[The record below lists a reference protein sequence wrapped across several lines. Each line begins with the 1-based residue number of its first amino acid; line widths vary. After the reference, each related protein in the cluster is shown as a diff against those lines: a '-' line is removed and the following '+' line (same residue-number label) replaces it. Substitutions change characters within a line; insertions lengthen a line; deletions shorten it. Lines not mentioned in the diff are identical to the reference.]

1 MHEIFTEM
9 ARKRLFL
16 TKAAFF
22 LLGPLAF
29 AQTTIHGIVVDSEGN
44 LPNALVYIE
53 NTGEK
58 VTSNTDGS
66 FVLNN
71 VYDGTYKLVVEYKGY
86 ERLYIPFSV
95 ADKKETDLGLI
106 RLGAKPKENS
116 LQEVIVTSVYKASQ
130 ARAITMKKNSN
141 TITEVLSAD
150 AIGKLPDRNAADAVQ
165 RMQGV
170 SIERDMGE
178 GRFVAVRGTPVQ
190 WTASTLNGNRMPSAS
205 GDNANRGVQMDIFP
219 SELIQN
225 VRLSKALTPDLD
237 GDAIGGNV
245 DFITKT
251 SPNKETLA
259 ISMASGYVNMSK
271 APTYNTSV
279 VYGNKITD
287 KLKFITSAVI
297 WERSTAIDQ
306 MRNIFNYGNKD
317 KTASYSI
324 NQLQLRDYQANRR
337 TLGFNLGL
345 DYEIDSRNKLYV
357 KGLYS
362 QYKDGQ
368 SVRET
373 YFNFDSK
380 NVMLQ
385 ARHADYLTDLYSMQL
400 GGNHQVGQRM
410 EVNWSLSKARSEFK
424 FNSPSNLSQDERGYP
439 MVNFIQPMTYGNLS
453 ADGRKYNAMDAP
465 DGVGDTGA
473 YTLPYTLQSIAAD
486 KLRLNQIILSQNH
499 NSETDLRGQIDLKY
513 KVSDRFELK
522 WGTKYNNKEKVV
534 NSSLLVWMPK
544 SSLGIPGAPVTYL
557 NQLEREGFPYRGG
570 FMNPLGNPYNS
581 VIIDQI
587 TNAQIDQM
595 YTTGTQNSLGLM
607 QVNTKDS
614 SSNITS
620 SYRGTENVWAAYLM
634 GTWKITD
641 QLQVLGGFRNEYNA
655 ITFWGKKVTSDQN
668 AEAVDIKDNKTYN
681 VLLPMVNMK
690 WNINS
695 DRILRLAYTR
705 SFARPD
711 FNDLNPGT
719 IVNDITNTIT
729 QGNTKLDPTFS
740 NNFDIMFENYF
751 GKLDL
756 ITAGVFYKDITN
768 LIYKDQSVTEI
779 AGRSY
784 TFTAPKNLE
793 GAQLFGFEFGISKR
807 FENLPGFLKNIGF
820 EGNYTYISS
829 KMDMPVYENGK
840 QTGTMSTT
848 IPNQAKHIF
857 NTILFYETNKLML
870 RLAGNY
876 KGNYVSEIRA
886 AAGADHYQYFD
897 KNFTVDIST
906 SYSITKRIRL
916 FIELNNVF
924 NEPNRYYMGVKDRV
938 ENISYSGMRGQMG
951 FNFNF

>member
-1 MHEIFTEM
+1 ME
-9 ARKRLFL
+9 RKRLFL

-29 AQTTIHGIVVDSEGN
+29 AQTTVHGIVVDNEGN
-44 LPNALVYIE
+44 LPNALVYIKD
-53 NTGEK
+53 TGEK
-58 VTSNTDGS
+58 ITSDTDGS

-71 VYDGTYKLVVEYKGY
+71 VHDGKYQLIVEYKGY
-86 ERLYIPFSV
+86 DSMHIPFLVS
-95 ADKKETDLGLI
+95 DKKEVDLGLI
-106 RLGAKPKENS
+106 RLGSKPKENNI
-116 LQEVIVTSVYKASQ
+116 QEVIVTSVYKASQ

-259 ISMASGYVNMSK
+259 ISTASGYVNMSRS
-271 APTYNTSV
+271 PTYNTSV
-279 VYGNKITD
+279 VYGNKITN
-287 KLKFITSAVI
+287 KLKFISSAVI
-297 WERSTAIDQ
+297 WERYTAIDQ
-306 MRNIFNYGNKD
+306 MRNIFNYGLKD
-317 KTASYSI
+317 KAESYSI

-337 TLGFNLGL
+337 TLGFNLGV
-345 DYEIDSRNKLYV
+345 DYEIDSRNKLYF

-373 YFNFDSK
+373 YFNFDNK

-385 ARHADYLTDLYSMQL
+385 ARHADYITGLYSMQI
-400 GGNHQVGQRM
+400 GGAHQVGRRM
-410 EVNWSLSKARSEFK
+410 EISWSLSKARSEFK
-424 FNSPSNLSQDERGYP
+424 FNSPGNLDQSERGYP
-439 MVNFIQPMTYGNLS
+439 IVNFIQPMTYGSLS
-453 ADGRKYNAMDAP
+453 ANGRKYMAMDAP
-465 DGVGDTGA
+465 DGIGDTGE
-473 YTLPYTLQSIAAD
+473 YTLPYNQQNISAD
-486 KLRLNQIILSQNH
+486 KLKLNQIILSQNH
-499 NSETDLRGQIDLKY
+499 NSETDLRGQADLKY
-513 KVSDRFELK
+513 KVSDNFELK
-522 WGTKYNNKEKVV
+522 FGTKYNNKEKIV

-544 SSLGIPGAPVTYL
+544 SSLGVPGAPVSYL
-557 NQLEREGFPYRGG
+557 NQFNREDFPYRGG
-570 FMNPLGNPYNS
+570 FMNPLGNPYNA

-587 TNAQIDQM
+587 TNGQIDQM
-595 YTTGTQNSLGLM
+595 YNTAVQNSLGLA
-607 QVNTKDS
+607 QVSTKDS
-614 SSNITS
+614 NSNITS
-620 SYRGTENVWAAYLM
+620 SYRGTENVWASYLM
-634 GTWKITD
+634 GTWKVSDHI
-641 QLQVLGGFRNEYNA
+641 QLLGGLRNEYNDV
-655 ITFWGKKVTSDQN
+655 TFWGKKVISDKAN
-668 AEAVDIKDNKTYN
+668 RAEDIKDNKTYN

-690 WNINS
+690 WNLS
-695 DRILRLAYTR
+695 DNRILRLAYTR

-719 IVNDITNTIT
+719 IVNDISNTIT

-740 NNFDIMFENYF
+740 NNFDMMFENYF

-768 LIYKDQSVTEI
+768 LIYKDQSVVNI
-779 AGRSY
+779 DGRSY

-793 GAQLFGFEFGISKR
+793 GARLFGFEFGISKR

-829 KMDMPVYENGK
+829 KMNMPVYENGK

-857 NTILFYETNKLML
+857 NTILFYETSKLML

-897 KNFTVDIST
+897 KNFTVDLST
-906 SYSITKRIRL
+906 SYAITRKVRL
-916 FIELNNVF
+916 FIELNNIF

-938 ENISYSGMRGQMG
+938 ENISYSGIRGQLG
-951 FNFNF
+951 VNFNF

>member
-1 MHEIFTEM
+1 ME
-9 ARKRLFL
+9 RKRLFL

-29 AQTTIHGIVVDSEGN
+29 AQTTVHGIVVDNEGN
-44 LPNALVYIE
+44 LPNALVYIKD
-53 NTGEK
+53 TGEK
-58 VTSNTDGS
+58 ITSDTDGS

-71 VYDGTYKLVVEYKGY
+71 VHDGKYQLIVEYKGY
-86 ERLYIPFSV
+86 DSMHIPFLVS
-95 ADKKETDLGLI
+95 DKKEVDLGLI
-106 RLGAKPKENS
+106 RLGSKPKENNI
-116 LQEVIVTSVYKASQ
+116 QEVIVTSVYKASQ

-259 ISMASGYVNMSK
+259 ISTASGYVNMSRS
-271 APTYNTSV
+271 PTYNTSV
-279 VYGNKITD
+279 VYGNKITN
-287 KLKFITSAVI
+287 KLKFISSAVI
-297 WERSTAIDQ
+297 WERYTAIDQ
-306 MRNIFNYGNKD
+306 MRNIFNYGLKD
-317 KTASYSI
+317 KAESYSI

-337 TLGFNLGL
+337 TLGFNLGV
-345 DYEIDSRNKLYV
+345 DYEIDSRNKLYF

-373 YFNFDSK
+373 YFNFDNK

-385 ARHADYLTDLYSMQL
+385 ARHADYITGLYSMQI
-400 GGNHQVGQRM
+400 GGAHQVGRRM
-410 EVNWSLSKARSEFK
+410 EISWSLSKARSEFK
-424 FNSPSNLSQDERGYP
+424 FNSPGNLDQSERGYP
-439 MVNFIQPMTYGNLS
+439 IVNFIQPMTYGSLS
-453 ADGRKYNAMDAP
+453 ANGRKYMAMDAP
-465 DGVGDTGA
+465 DGIGDTGE
-473 YTLPYTLQSIAAD
+473 YTLPYNQQNISAD
-486 KLRLNQIILSQNH
+486 KLKLNQIILSQNH
-499 NSETDLRGQIDLKY
+499 NSETDLRGQADLKY
-513 KVSDRFELK
+513 KVSDNFELK
-522 WGTKYNNKEKVV
+522 FGTKYNNKEKIV

-544 SSLGIPGAPVTYL
+544 SSLGVPGAPVSYL
-557 NQLEREGFPYRGG
+557 NQFNREDFPYRGG
-570 FMNPLGNPYNS
+570 FMNPLGNPYNAM
-581 VIIDQI
+581 IIDQI
-587 TNAQIDQM
+587 TNGQIDQM
-595 YTTGTQNSLGLM
+595 YNTAVQNSLGLA
-607 QVNTKDS
+607 QVSTKDS
-614 SSNITS
+614 NSNITS
-620 SYRGTENVWAAYLM
+620 SYRGTENVWASYLM
-634 GTWKITD
+634 GTWKVSD
-641 QLQVLGGFRNEYNA
+641 HLQLLGGLRNEYNDV
-655 ITFWGKKVTSDQN
+655 TFWGKKVISDKAN
-668 AEAVDIKDNKTYN
+668 RAEDIKDNKTYN

-690 WNINS
+690 WNLS
-695 DRILRLAYTR
+695 DNRILRLAYTR

-719 IVNDITNTIT
+719 IVNDISNTIT

-740 NNFDIMFENYF
+740 NNFDMMFENYF

-768 LIYKDQSVTEI
+768 LIYKDQSVVNI
-779 AGRSY
+779 DGRSY

-793 GAQLFGFEFGISKR
+793 GARLFGFEFGISKR

-829 KMDMPVYENGK
+829 KMNMPVYENGK

-857 NTILFYETNKLML
+857 NTILFYETSKLML

-897 KNFTVDIST
+897 KNFTVDLST
-906 SYSITKRIRL
+906 SYAITRKVRL
-916 FIELNNVF
+916 FIELNNIF

-938 ENISYSGMRGQMG
+938 ENISYSGIRGQLG
-951 FNFNF
+951 VNFNF

>member
-1 MHEIFTEM
+1 M

-29 AQTTIHGIVVDSEGN
+29 AQTTVHGIVVDPVGN
-44 LPNALVYIE
+44 LPNALIYIE

-58 VTSNTDGS
+58 ITSGTDGS
-66 FVLNN
+66 FILSN
-71 VYDGTYKLVVEYKGY
+71 VYDGNYKLIIEYKGY
-86 ERLYIPFSV
+86 ESLSIPITV
-95 ADKKETDLGLI
+95 LNKKEVELGLI
-106 RLGAKPKENS
+106 KLGTKLKENN
-116 LQEVIVTSVYKASQ
+116 LQEVIVTSMYKASQ
-130 ARAITMKKNSN
+130 ARAIAMKKNSN

-205 GDNANRGVQMDIFP
+205 GDNANRGIQMDIFP

-237 GDAIGGNV
+237 GDAIGGNI

-251 SPNKETLA
+251 SPNKEILA

-271 APTYNTSV
+271 SPTYNTSV
-279 VYGNKITD
+279 VYGNKITN
-287 KLKFITSAVI
+287 KLKFIASAVI

-306 MRNIFNYGNKD
+306 MRNIFNYGLQD

-324 NQLQLRDYQANRR
+324 NQLQLRDYLANRR
-337 TLGFNLGL
+337 TLGFNTGL
-345 DYEIDSRNKLYV
+345 DYEINSRNKLYF

-373 YFNFDSK
+373 YFNFDNK

-400 GGNHQVGQRM
+400 GGNHQTGQRI
-410 EVNWSLSKARSEFK
+410 EINWSLSKARSEFR
-424 FNSPSNLSQDERGYP
+424 FNSPENLDKYERGYP
-439 MVNFIQPMTYGNLS
+439 MINFIQPMTYGNLS
-453 ADGRKYNAMDAP
+453 ADGKKYMAMDAP
-465 DGVGDTGA
+465 DSIGDTGT
-473 YTLPYTLQSIAAD
+473 YTLPYNQQPIAAD
-486 KLRLNQIILSQNH
+486 KLRLNQIILSQNR
-499 NSETDLRGQIDLKY
+499 NSETDLRGQVDAKY
-513 KVSDRFELK
+513 KASDSFEFK
-522 WGTKYNNKEKVV
+522 FGTKYNNKEKTVS
-534 NSSLLVWMPK
+534 SSLLVWMPQ

-570 FMNPLGNPYNS
+570 FMNPLGNPYNG
-581 VIIDQI
+581 VLLDQI
-587 TNAQIDQM
+587 TNTQIDRM
-595 YTTGTQNSLGLM
+595 YDPDTQKRLGLVL
-607 QVNTKDS
+607 VNSKDS
-614 SSNITS
+614 NSNITS
-620 SYRGTENVWAAYLM
+620 SYRGTENVWAAYVM

-641 QLQVLGGFRNEYNA
+641 QLQVLGGVRNEYNA
-655 ITFWGKKVTSDQN
+655 ITFWGKKVGSDKN
-668 AEAVDIKDNKTYN
+668 NTAEDIKDNKTYN
-681 VLLPMVNMK
+681 VLLPMINMK
-690 WNINS
+690 WNISN

-768 LIYKDQSVTEI
+768 LIYKDQSVADI
-779 AGRSY
+779 GGRAY

-793 GAQLFGFEFGISKR
+793 GATLFGFEFGISKR

-829 KMDMPVYENGK
+829 KMNMPVYENGK

-857 NTILFYETNKLML
+857 NTILFYETSKFML

-897 KNFTVDIST
+897 KNFTVDFST
-906 SYSITKRIRL
+906 SYSISRKIRL
-916 FIELNNVF
+916 FVELNNIF
-924 NEPNRYYMGVKDRV
+924 NEPNRYYMGVKNRV
-938 ENISYSGMRGQMG
+938 ENISYSGIRGQLG

>member
-1 MHEIFTEM
+1 MSRERF
-9 ARKRLFL
+9 FL

-29 AQTTIHGIVVDSEGN
+29 AQTTVHGTVLDSQGN

-53 NTGEK
+53 NSGQK
-58 VTSNTDGS
+58 VTSDTDGS

-71 VYDGTYKLVVEYKGY
+71 VYDGSYKLVVEYKGY
-86 ERLYIPFSV
+86 DSIYIPFTIT
-95 ADKKETDLGLI
+95 DKKEVNLGLI
-106 RLGAKPKENS
+106 KFGAKFKENN
-116 LQEVIVTSVYKASQ
+116 LQEVVVTSVYKASQ

-178 GRFVAVRGTPVQ
+178 GRFVAVRGTPIQ

-271 APTYNTSV
+271 SPTYNTSV

-306 MRNIFNYGNKD
+306 MRNIYNYGLKD

-324 NQLQLRDYQANRR
+324 NQLQLRDYLANRR

-345 DYEIDSRNKLYV
+345 DYEIDSRNKLYG
-357 KGLYS
+357 KALYS

-373 YFNFDSK
+373 YFNFDNK
-380 NVMLQ
+380 NVLLQ

-400 GGNHQVGQRM
+400 GGNHQIGQRM
-410 EVNWSLSKARSEFK
+410 QVDWSMSKARSEFK
-424 FNSPSNLSQDERGYP
+424 FNSPDNLDPSERGYP
-439 MVNFIQPMTYGNLS
+439 MVNFVQPMTYGNLS
-453 ADGRKYNAMDAP
+453 SDGRKYMAMDAP
-465 DGVGDTGA
+465 DGTGDMGR
-473 YTLPYTLQSIAAD
+473 YTLPYNQQQITAD
-486 KLRLNQIILSQNH
+486 KLKLNQIILSQNR
-499 NSETDLRGQIDLKY
+499 NSETDLRGQIDIKY
-513 KVSDRFELK
+513 KPADNFELK
-522 WGTKYNNKEKVV
+522 FGTKYNNKNKVV

-544 SSLGIPGAPVTYL
+544 SALGIPGAPVTYL
-557 NQLEREGFPYRGG
+557 NQLERENFPYKGG
-570 FMNPLGNPYNS
+570 FMNPLDHPYNA

-587 TNAQIDQM
+587 TNGQIDQM
-595 YTTGTQNSLGLM
+595 YNPATQNNLGLM
-607 QVNTKDS
+607 QVSSKDS
-614 SSNITS
+614 NSNITS

-634 GTWKITD
+634 GTWKISE
-641 QLQVLGGFRNEYNA
+641 QLQVLGGFRNEYNDV
-655 ITFWGKKVTSDQN
+655 TFWGKKVVSDKN
-668 AEAVDIKDNKTYN
+668 NKTEDIKDTKTYN
-681 VLLPMVNMK
+681 VVLPMVNMK
-690 WNINS
+690 WNISS

-719 IVNDITNTIT
+719 IVNDISNTIT

-740 NNFDIMFENYF
+740 NNFDLMFENYF

-768 LIYKDQSVTEI
+768 LIYKDQSVVDL
-779 AGRSY
+779 AGRTY

-793 GAQLFGFEFGISKR
+793 GAKLFGFEFGISKR

-829 KMDMPVYENGK
+829 KMNMPVYENGQ

-857 NTILFYETNKLML
+857 NTILFYETSKLMI

-897 KNFTVDIST
+897 KNFTVDLST
-906 SYSITKRIRL
+906 SYSLTRKVRL
-916 FIELNNVF
+916 FIELNNIF
-924 NEPNRYYMGVKDRV
+924 NEPNRYYMGTKDRV
-938 ENISYSGMRGQMG
+938 ENISYSGIRGQLG

>member
-1 MHEIFTEM
+1 MSRE
-9 ARKRLFL
+9 RLFL

-29 AQTTIHGIVVDSEGN
+29 AQTTVHGTVVDSQGN

-53 NTGEK
+53 NSGQK
-58 VTSNTDGS
+58 VTSDTDGS

-71 VYDGTYKLVVEYKGY
+71 VYDGSYKLVVEYKGY
-86 ERLYIPFSV
+86 DNVYIPFTIT
-95 ADKKETDLGLI
+95 DKKEVDLGLI
-106 RLGAKPKENS
+106 KFGAKFKENN
-116 LQEVIVTSVYKASQ
+116 LQEVVVTSVYKASQ

-178 GRFVAVRGTPVQ
+178 GRFVAVRGTPIQ
-190 WTASTLNGNRMPSAS
+190 WTSSTLNGNRMPSAS

-271 APTYNTSV
+271 SPSYNTSV

-306 MRNIFNYGNKD
+306 MRNIYNYGLKD

-324 NQLQLRDYQANRR
+324 NQLQLRDYLANRR

-345 DYEIDSRNKLYV
+345 DYEIDSRNKLYA
-357 KGLYS
+357 KALYS

-380 NVMLQ
+380 NVLLQ

-400 GGNHQVGQRM
+400 GGNHHVGQRM
-410 EVNWSLSKARSEFK
+410 EVNWSASKARSEFK
-424 FNSPSNLSQDERGYP
+424 FNSPDNLEKDQRGYP
-439 MVNFIQPMTYGNLS
+439 MINFIQPMTYGNLS
-453 ADGRKYNAMDAP
+453 ADGRKYMAMDAP
-465 DGVGDTGA
+465 DGIGDTGR
-473 YTLPYTLQSIAAD
+473 YTLPYNQQVITAD
-486 KLRLNQIILSQNH
+486 KLRLNQIILSKNH
-499 NSETDLRGQIDLKY
+499 NSETDLRGQIDIKY
-513 KVSDRFELK
+513 KVADNFEIK
-522 WGTKYNNKEKVV
+522 FGTKYNNKNKIV
-534 NSSLLVWMPK
+534 NSSILVWMPK
-544 SSLGIPGAPVTYL
+544 SSLGIPGTPVTFL
-557 NQLEREGFPYRGG
+557 NQLEREAFQYKGG

-595 YTTGTQNSLGLM
+595 YNPGTQNSLGLM
-607 QVNTKDS
+607 QVSSKDS
-614 SSNITS
+614 NSNITS

-634 GTWKITD
+634 GTWKISD
-641 QLQVLGGFRNEYNA
+641 QLQVLGGFRNEYND
-655 ITFWGKKVTSDQN
+655 ITFWGKKVISDKDN
-668 AEAVDIKDNKTYN
+668 KTEDIKDNKTYN
-681 VLLPMVNMK
+681 VVLPMVNMK
-690 WNINS
+690 WNISS

-740 NNFDIMFENYF
+740 NNFDLMFENYF

-768 LIYKDQSVTEI
+768 LIYKDQSVVDL
-779 AGRSY
+779 AGRTY

-793 GAQLFGFEFGISKR
+793 GAKLFGFEFGISKR

-829 KMDMPVYENGK
+829 KMNMPVYENGK

-857 NTILFYETNKLML
+857 NTILFYETSKLMI

-897 KNFTVDIST
+897 KNFTVDLST
-906 SYSITKRIRL
+906 SYSLTKKVRL
-916 FIELNNVF
+916 FIELNNIF
-924 NEPNRYYMGVKDRV
+924 NEPNRYYMGTKDRV
-938 ENISYSGMRGQMG
+938 ENISYSGIRGQLG

>member
-1 MHEIFTEM
+1 ME
-9 ARKRLFL
+9 RKRLFL

-29 AQTTIHGIVVDSEGN
+29 AQTTVHGIVVDNEGN
-44 LPNALVYIE
+44 LPNALVYIKD
-53 NTGEK
+53 TGEK
-58 VTSNTDGS
+58 ITSDTDGS

-71 VYDGTYKLVVEYKGY
+71 VHDGKYQLIVEYKGY
-86 ERLYIPFSV
+86 DSMHIPFLVS
-95 ADKKETDLGLI
+95 DKKEVDLGLI
-106 RLGAKPKENS
+106 RLGSKPKENNI
-116 LQEVIVTSVYKASQ
+116 QEVIVTSVYKASQ

-259 ISMASGYVNMSK
+259 ISTASGYVNMSRS
-271 APTYNTSV
+271 PTYNTSV
-279 VYGNKITD
+279 VYGNKITN
-287 KLKFITSAVI
+287 KLKFISSAVI
-297 WERSTAIDQ
+297 WERYTAIDQ
-306 MRNIFNYGNKD
+306 MRNIFNYGLKD
-317 KTASYSI
+317 KAESYSI

-337 TLGFNLGL
+337 TLGFNLGV
-345 DYEIDSRNKLYV
+345 DYEIDSRNKLYF

-373 YFNFDSK
+373 YFNFDNK

-385 ARHADYLTDLYSMQL
+385 ARHADYITGLYSMQI
-400 GGNHQVGQRM
+400 GGAHQVGRRM
-410 EVNWSLSKARSEFK
+410 EISWSLSKARSEFK
-424 FNSPSNLSQDERGYP
+424 FNSPGNLDQSERGYP
-439 MVNFIQPMTYGNLS
+439 IVNFIQPMTYGSLS
-453 ADGRKYNAMDAP
+453 ANGRKYMAMDAP
-465 DGVGDTGA
+465 DGIGDTGE
-473 YTLPYTLQSIAAD
+473 YTLPYNQQNISAD
-486 KLRLNQIILSQNH
+486 KLKLNQIILSQNH
-499 NSETDLRGQIDLKY
+499 NSETDLRGQADLKY
-513 KVSDRFELK
+513 KVSDNFELK
-522 WGTKYNNKEKVV
+522 FGTKYNNKEKIV

-544 SSLGIPGAPVTYL
+544 SSLGVPGAPVSYL
-557 NQLEREGFPYRGG
+557 NQFNREDFPYRGG
-570 FMNPLGNPYNS
+570 FMNPLGNPYNA

-587 TNAQIDQM
+587 TNGQIDQM
-595 YTTGTQNSLGLM
+595 YNTAVQNSLGLA
-607 QVNTKDS
+607 QVSTKDS
-614 SSNITS
+614 NSNITS
-620 SYRGTENVWAAYLM
+620 SYRGTENVWASYLM
-634 GTWKITD
+634 GTWKVSD
-641 QLQVLGGFRNEYNA
+641 HLQLLGGLRNEYNDV
-655 ITFWGKKVTSDQN
+655 TFWGKKVISDKAN
-668 AEAVDIKDNKTYN
+668 RAEDIKDNKTYN

-690 WNINS
+690 WNLS
-695 DRILRLAYTR
+695 DNRILRLAYTR

-719 IVNDITNTIT
+719 IVNDISNTIT

-740 NNFDIMFENYF
+740 NNFDMMFENYF

-768 LIYKDQSVTEI
+768 LIYKDQSVVNI
-779 AGRSY
+779 DGRSY

-793 GAQLFGFEFGISKR
+793 GARLFGFEFGISKR

-829 KMDMPVYENGK
+829 KMNMPVYENGK

-857 NTILFYETNKLML
+857 NTILFYETSKLML

-897 KNFTVDIST
+897 KNFTVDLST
-906 SYSITKRIRL
+906 SYAITRKVRL
-916 FIELNNVF
+916 FIELNNIF

-938 ENISYSGMRGQMG
+938 ENISYSGIRGQLG
-951 FNFNF
+951 VNFNF

>member
-1 MHEIFTEM
+1 ME
-9 ARKRLFL
+9 RKRLFL

-29 AQTTIHGIVVDSEGN
+29 AQTTVHGIVVDNEGN
-44 LPNALVYIE
+44 LPNALVYIKD
-53 NTGEK
+53 TGEK
-58 VTSNTDGS
+58 ITSDTDGS

-71 VYDGTYKLVVEYKGY
+71 VHDGKYQLIVEYKGY
-86 ERLYIPFSV
+86 DSMHIPFLVS
-95 ADKKETDLGLI
+95 DKKEVDLGLI
-106 RLGAKPKENS
+106 RLGSKPKENNI
-116 LQEVIVTSVYKASQ
+116 QEVIVTSVYKASQ

-259 ISMASGYVNMSK
+259 ISTASGYVNMSRS
-271 APTYNTSV
+271 PTYNTSV
-279 VYGNKITD
+279 VYGNKITN
-287 KLKFITSAVI
+287 KLKFISSAVI
-297 WERSTAIDQ
+297 WERYTAIDQ
-306 MRNIFNYGNKD
+306 MRNIFNYGLKD
-317 KTASYSI
+317 KAESYSI

-337 TLGFNLGL
+337 TLGFNLGV
-345 DYEIDSRNKLYV
+345 DYEIDSRNKLYF

-373 YFNFDSK
+373 YFNFDNK

-385 ARHADYLTDLYSMQL
+385 ARHADYITGLYSMQI
-400 GGNHQVGQRM
+400 GGAHQVGRRM
-410 EVNWSLSKARSEFK
+410 EISWSLSKARSEFK
-424 FNSPSNLSQDERGYP
+424 FNSPGNLDQSERGYP
-439 MVNFIQPMTYGNLS
+439 IVNFIQPMTYGSLS
-453 ADGRKYNAMDAP
+453 ANGRKYMAMDAP
-465 DGVGDTGA
+465 DGIGDTGE
-473 YTLPYTLQSIAAD
+473 YTLPYNQQNISAD
-486 KLRLNQIILSQNH
+486 KLKLNQIILSQNH
-499 NSETDLRGQIDLKY
+499 NSETDLCGQADLKY
-513 KVSDRFELK
+513 KVSDNFELK
-522 WGTKYNNKEKVV
+522 FGTKYNNKEKIV

-544 SSLGIPGAPVTYL
+544 SSLGVPGAPVSYL
-557 NQLEREGFPYRGG
+557 NQFNREDFPYRGG
-570 FMNPLGNPYNS
+570 FMNPLGNPYNA

-587 TNAQIDQM
+587 TNGQIDQM
-595 YTTGTQNSLGLM
+595 YNTAVQNSLGLA
-607 QVNTKDS
+607 QVSTKDS
-614 SSNITS
+614 NSNITS
-620 SYRGTENVWAAYLM
+620 SYRGTENVWASYLM
-634 GTWKITD
+634 GTWKVSDHI
-641 QLQVLGGFRNEYNA
+641 QLLGGLRNEYNDV
-655 ITFWGKKVTSDQN
+655 TFWGKKVISDKAN
-668 AEAVDIKDNKTYN
+668 RAEDIKDNKTYN

-690 WNINS
+690 WNLS
-695 DRILRLAYTR
+695 DNRILRLAYTR

-719 IVNDITNTIT
+719 IVNDISNTIT

-740 NNFDIMFENYF
+740 NNFDMMFENYF

-768 LIYKDQSVTEI
+768 LIYKDQSVVNI
-779 AGRSY
+779 DGRSY

-793 GAQLFGFEFGISKR
+793 GARLFGFEFGISKR

-829 KMDMPVYENGK
+829 KMNMPVYENGK

-857 NTILFYETNKLML
+857 NTILFYETSKLML

-897 KNFTVDIST
+897 KNFTVDLST
-906 SYSITKRIRL
+906 SYAITRKIRL
-916 FIELNNVF
+916 FIELNNIF

-938 ENISYSGMRGQMG
+938 ENISYSGIRGQLG
-951 FNFNF
+951 VNFNF

>member
-1 MHEIFTEM
+1 ME
-9 ARKRLFL
+9 RKRLFL

-29 AQTTIHGIVVDSEGN
+29 AQTTVHGIVVDNEGN
-44 LPNALVYIE
+44 LPNALVYIKD
-53 NTGEK
+53 TGEK
-58 VTSNTDGS
+58 ITSDTDGS

-71 VYDGTYKLVVEYKGY
+71 VHDGKYQLIVEYKGY
-86 ERLYIPFSV
+86 DSMHIPFLVS
-95 ADKKETDLGLI
+95 DKKEVDLGLI
-106 RLGAKPKENS
+106 RLGSKPKENNI
-116 LQEVIVTSVYKASQ
+116 QEVIVTSVYKASQ

-259 ISMASGYVNMSK
+259 ISTASGYVNMSRS
-271 APTYNTSV
+271 PTYNTSV
-279 VYGNKITD
+279 VYGNKITN
-287 KLKFITSAVI
+287 KLKFISSAVI
-297 WERSTAIDQ
+297 WERYTAIDQ
-306 MRNIFNYGNKD
+306 MRNIFNYGLKD
-317 KTASYSI
+317 KDKAESYSI

-337 TLGFNLGL
+337 TLGFNLGV
-345 DYEIDSRNKLYV
+345 DYEIDSRNKLYF

-373 YFNFDSK
+373 YFNFDNK

-385 ARHADYLTDLYSMQL
+385 ARHADYITGLYSMQI
-400 GGNHQVGQRM
+400 GGAHQVGRRM
-410 EVNWSLSKARSEFK
+410 EISWSLSKARSEFK
-424 FNSPSNLSQDERGYP
+424 FNSPGNLDQSERGYP
-439 MVNFIQPMTYGNLS
+439 IVNFIQPMTYGSLS
-453 ADGRKYNAMDAP
+453 ANGRKYMAMDAP
-465 DGVGDTGA
+465 DGIGDTEE
-473 YTLPYTLQSIAAD
+473 YTLPYNQQNISAD
-486 KLRLNQIILSQNH
+486 KLKLNQIILSQNH
-499 NSETDLRGQIDLKY
+499 NSETDLRGQADLKY
-513 KVSDRFELK
+513 KVSDNFELK
-522 WGTKYNNKEKVV
+522 FGTKYNNKEKIV

-544 SSLGIPGAPVTYL
+544 SSLGVPGAPVSYL
-557 NQLEREGFPYRGG
+557 NQFNREDFPYRGG
-570 FMNPLGNPYNS
+570 FMNPLGNPYNA

-587 TNAQIDQM
+587 TNGQIDQM
-595 YTTGTQNSLGLM
+595 YNTAVQNSLGLA
-607 QVNTKDS
+607 QVSTKDS
-614 SSNITS
+614 NSNITS
-620 SYRGTENVWAAYLM
+620 SYRGTENVWASYLM
-634 GTWKITD
+634 GTWKVSD
-641 QLQVLGGFRNEYNA
+641 HLQLLGGLRNEYNDV
-655 ITFWGKKVTSDQN
+655 TFWGKKVISDKAN
-668 AEAVDIKDNKTYN
+668 RAEDIKDNKTYN

-690 WNINS
+690 WNLS
-695 DRILRLAYTR
+695 DNRILRLAYTR

-719 IVNDITNTIT
+719 IVNDISNTIT

-740 NNFDIMFENYF
+740 NNFDMMFENYF

-768 LIYKDQSVTEI
+768 LIYKDQSVVNI
-779 AGRSY
+779 DGRSY

-793 GAQLFGFEFGISKR
+793 GARLFGFEFGISKR

-829 KMDMPVYENGK
+829 KMNMPVYENGK

-857 NTILFYETNKLML
+857 NTILFYETSKLML

-897 KNFTVDIST
+897 KNFTVDLST
-906 SYSITKRIRL
+906 SYAITRKVRL
-916 FIELNNVF
+916 FIELNNIF

-938 ENISYSGMRGQMG
+938 ENISYSGIRGQLG
-951 FNFNF
+951 VNFNF